1 MCGRFLAR
9 LAFWWAIAGFGIDV
23 EEIQG
28 TRLAQ
33 EATESSPTCTGY
45 TAGSQLDFEQGRQSK
60 VNNGPKLS
68 YCRECQAH
76 WSLVWQAPKR
86 RSRSKSAKKG
96 QSKKTDAAIEAAE
109 GDAVSWAVFPERAP
123 WVPSTPSTRVNAK
136 LTEVAEIKGQQ
147 DLLSQ
152 PVHPQLSAHTD
163 SVLLSAD
170 EEKLLQHLKAIK
182 SMNVEMSDAMQKQ
195 FDDLLVK
202 EQMAA
207 STKALTHGH
216 LNRLKKVQNQ
226 VQAAAKRVTTLDQEW
241 IAFTAQILEKVKSHA
256 QMYQS
261 CRADLLEQYNL
272 KNQELIG
279 IRKEMSQ
286 ASASLLGQ
294 SQPILEMP
302 ELPDMSQQIQ
312 MIQDAIADGSQIDQ
326 IDLTE
331 EEDEGMEAEA
341 ESFTSKVRLSPKTL
355 KPFRNSTS
363 PTKVANQ
370 HLKQK
375 PEKTDAK
382 DAKKEEKGANA

>member
-1 MCGRFLAR
+1 MTWYC
-9 LAFWWAIAGFGIDV
+9 
-23 EEIQG
+23 
-28 TRLAQ
+28 
-33 EATESSPTCTGY
+33 
-45 TAGSQLDFEQGRQSK
+45 QSCQ
-60 VNNGPKLS
+60 VNNGPKLT

-86 RSRSKSAKKG
+86 RSRSKSVRKG
-96 QSKKTDAAIEAAE
+96 QSKKTDTATEAAE
-109 GDAVSWAVFPERAP
+109 GDAVSWTIFPEKAP
-123 WVPSTPSTRVNAK
+123 WIPSTPSTRVSTK
-136 LTEVAEIKGQQ
+136 LTEASEIKGNQ
-147 DLLSQ
+147 DLMPQ
-152 PVHPQLSAHTD
+152 PILPQHAANTD
-163 SVLLSAD
+163 SVFLSAD

-182 SMNVEMSDAMQKQ
+182 SMNVEMSDSMQKQ

-207 STKALTHGH
+207 SSKALTHGH

-241 IAFTAQILEKVKSHA
+241 IAFTAQILEKVKNHA

-261 CRADLLEQYNL
+261 CRADLLEQFNL
-272 KNQELIG
+272 KNQELIS
-279 IRKEMSQ
+279 IRQEMSQ

-294 SQPILEMP
+294 NQPILEMP
-302 ELPDMSQQIQ
+302 DLPDMSQQIQ

-331 EEDEGMEAEA
+331 EEDEGMDAEA
-341 ESFTSKVRLSPKTL
+341 EQFSSKVRLSPKTL

-375 PEKTDAK
+375 PEKAEAK
-382 DAKKEEKGANA
+382 DAKKEEK